1 MKFIKLYESFHSE
14 HKSLTSK
21 YDKEIAELTTRKRKE
36 LEDCLV
42 PLIDYGFKVKVNSP
56 PEYGIDYFYVIAS
69 INYKMDDLE
78 DIYSV
83 LQRQFENIRI
93 ELDSYP
99 ELDKVDFHA
108 EGRRGGTYNPINQS
122 YYDESEYKN
131 LLDKFKLLMS
141 DKNLKGYVEMEITFS
156 VL

>member
-69 INYKMDDLE
+69 INYKVEDLE
-78 DIYSV
+78 EIYS
-83 LQRQFENIRI
+83 LLKRQFENIRI
-93 ELDSYP
+93 ELDSNP
-99 ELDKVDFHA
+99 EIDRVDFHP
-108 EGRRGGTYNPINQS
+108 EGRRGVTYCPIGKE
-122 YYDESEYKN
+122 YVKKSEYKN
-131 LLDKFKLLMS
+131 LLDKFEKL
-141 DKNLKGYVEMEITFS
+141 DKDRLKNYVEMEIQFS
-156 VL
+156 IL